1 MKHRSKRTMFIH
13 FTLKTVGVRASRQK
27 ELRVKILTGLACLML
42 LTSSGDSGVNLCHHS
57 LNKKQR
63 LLLLS
68 NSLFFVFSVALP
80 LIMAG
85 QHALCYKGEYNA
97 AKSQLGKPLPVFA
110 SLCTHIN
117 CGDQL
122 LSLISTV
129 HSTVAHLRPSTIT
142 PTTPPPNHHHLLVI
156 HKVPTVVIIKRCDNI
171 TLKTL
176 NPSADSKPMA
186 SGASHDTSVLQ

>member
-1 MKHRSKRTMFIH
+1 M
-13 FTLKTVGVRASRQK
+13 
-27 ELRVKILTGLACLML
+27 
-42 LTSSGDSGVNLCHHS
+42 NLCHHS

-142 PTTPPPNHHHLLVI
+142 SPNHLLVI

-171 TLKTL
+171 RLKTFF
-176 NPSADSKPMA
+176 PSADSKPMA